1 MHPRGAAGMIGVMQN
16 DSSSDSPV
24 TVLLHRLRDGD
35 PEALERLLP
44 LVYDDLRALAR
55 AQLRGERA
63 GHTLNATALVH
74 EAYLRLNAREQLEP
88 TDRRHFFAIAAQAMR
103 RVLID
108 YARMRN
114 RRKRGGGEPV
124 ASLDEAALLTDEA
137 AAELL
142 SLDEALV
149 RLARANARAAQVVEQ
164 RFFAGLTL
172 EETADVLGVSIK
184 TVQRDWTTARAWL
197 RKEIAL
203 DLSGSPD

>member
-1 MHPRGAAGMIGVMQN
+1 MIGVMQN